1 MDAALLC
8 DPEQGLP
15 LVLILLIND
24 ENIWPPNA
32 IIPPKDMYQD
42 FGFSLCSPVGLSLVS
57 FCPFFF
63 FFSCR
68 RIVKVDVD
76 GKGET

>member
-15 LVLILLIND
+15 LVLILPIND

-42 FGFSLCSPVGLSLVS
+42 IQGS
-57 FCPFFF
+57 FIH
-63 FFSCR
+63 S
-68 RIVKVDVD
+68 IL
-76 GKGET
+76 